1 MKRFT
6 SIFTALAIIL
16 TLTATA
22 SAQDVS
28 SAPAA
33 ADDGAVNAGGVSLFA
48 ADPDTCEHD
57 WHETGEIRAN
67 CTDCRQIIMECSL
80 CQSQKLVPDES
91 QQPLGHI
98 ETTMIVVKKPTC
110 KSTGV
115 QYYVCDRCGRAVDS
129 EIEKI
134 DHHYVNTGTT
144 PATCTEGGKIKQE
157 CTMCYGVREISDGA
171 SPLGHSFDENGIC
184 TTCGVYRISDEDE
197 LISFSEA
204 VNGGNVNI
212 NAVMT
217 ADVVCTRAWT
227 PIGTYNNRYMGT
239 FDGQGHTI
247 SGLNYSNSTEDC
259 VGLFAFVGA
268 DGQVLQTGVI
278 NSSITGKQEV
288 GGISGRNKGVIKNCF
303 SIVELGGA
311 DYIGGICG
319 VNYGTIEDCYSVV
332 KMKEDQ
338 GKGGVCGSETATSS
352 ISNCWYNSDIYC
364 RDNGIGTGISTFGM
378 ISDKA
383 LSLMNLDP
391 EIWAVKPYDSTT
403 LYFPGFKSTSN
414 FPAFT
419 YEAGLSI
426 SYDGTEPAMM
436 ADELKF
442 NVDARMKLG
451 ENFGDFSVIN
461 QNNIDKLELYANVK
475 LAADMTIDTDGIT
488 AKITDS
494 VAAGKQTFT
503 VKFAGHKLF
512 DGLTADKPLHIMISN
527 LTASNFVFTAP
538 EEPVY
543 SGAAH
548 TATVVP
554 ATGVTGVGKITLK
567 YYDQDGNEKE
577 PVLPGVYTVKID
589 VEGNDLYPAAVG
601 LTDESWTFTIA
612 KAVRTIPD
620 TELPFIWTDHGVKSV
635 EIKGLPDDTGPAE
648 EPVIMLEDAG
658 SIGILPESI
667 SFTNGTV
674 SFELPVSDQSAA
686 GKSAKI
692 TVTLRTQ
699 NYEDITFS
707 VPVLLTDKKP
717 QDAPECALSVQPSG
731 TGFTVTI
738 EPVSGAE
745 YKFNDLDWSS
755 VNKLDNVPHDT
766 EVIAYI
772 RMAETATLSPGAAA
786 TASVRTGHGEL
797 ARHEAVS
804 PACTVNGSTEYWSC
818 DECRRYFSDPDG
830 KNEISYESTVV
841 PSKGHTQ
848 GEPVKENETPATC
861 KAHGSYSEVI
871 YCTECNAEISRKTV
885 TTPMLEH
892 SWSEEYQ
899 SSASGHWHI
908 CRNCGDGSEVQP
920 HISGG
925 PATYSKP
932 EACTVCGFEI
942 SPKKTG
948 GSSIGGSARTSIAN
962 KTKETLPSMNGKE
975 ISWGDIAAML
985 EKLTPGSHAV
995 IELNGKTDVS
1005 ENIFTIASKNRLTL
1019 EFVLDSVKSWIVD
1032 GAKLTAVSAADLS
1045 ILPGKTDKSALRGA
1059 VGADLKVSGT
1069 DIPAGLKLNVRKEF
1083 AGYFANLYKSVNGK
1097 LEFQGC
1103 GRVNEDGSVTL
1114 PGANSAGD
1122 YVVMIC
1128 RFSDLPG
1135 DMNNDGA
1142 LNALDASALLKHII
1156 GLAAGENP
1164 EVSDLNGDNTVNALD
1179 AAIILKKAAGL

>member
-6 SIFTALAIIL
+6 SIFTALAIII

-22 SAQDVS
+22 FAQDVS

-57 WHETGEIRAN
+57 WQETGEIRAN
-67 CTDCRQIIMECSL
+67 CTDCRRIIMECSL

-91 QQPLGHI
+91 QPPLGHK

-110 KSTGV
+110 TSTGV

-157 CTMCYGVREISDGA
+157 CTMCYDVREISDGT

-227 PIGTYNNRYMGT
+227 PIGTYKNRYMGT

-288 GGISGRNKGVIKNCF
+288 GGICGRNNGVIKNCF

-311 DYIGGICG
+311 AYIGGICG

-338 GKGGVCGSETATSS
+338 GKGGVCGSETYTSS

-364 RDNGIGTGISTFGM
+364 RDNGIGTGISTFDM

-391 EIWAVKPYDSTT
+391 EIWAVRPYDSTT

-426 SYDGTEPAMM
+426 SYAGTEPAMM

-451 ENFGDFSVIN
+451 ENFGDFSVID
-461 QNNIDKLELYANVK
+461 QNNIDKLELYADGAK
-475 LAADMTIDTDGIT
+475 LAADMTIETDGII

-494 VAAGKQTFT
+494 VAAGKHTFT
-503 VKFAGHKLF
+503 VKFAGHELF
-512 DGLTADKPLHIMISN
+512 DGLTADKPLHIMMSN

-667 SFTNGTV
+667 SFTNCTV

-692 TVTLRTQ
+692 TVTLRTH

-707 VPVLLTDKKP
+707 VTVLLTNKKP
-717 QDAPECALSVQPSG
+717 QDAPECTLSVQPSG

-755 VNKLDNVPHDT
+755 VNKLDNVPRGT

-772 RMAETATLSPGAAA
+772 RMAETATLSPSAAA
-786 TASVRTGHGEL
+786 TATVRTGRGEL
-797 ARHEAVS
+797 AHHG
-804 PACTVNGSTEYWSC
+804 TVNGSTE
-818 DECRRYFSDPDG
+818 
-830 KNEISYESTVV
+830 
-841 PSKGHTQ
+841 
-848 GEPVKENETPATC
+848 
-861 KAHGSYSEVI
+861 
-871 YCTECNAEISRKTV
+871 
-885 TTPMLEH
+885 
-892 SWSEEYQ
+892 
-899 SSASGHWHI
+899 
-908 CRNCGDGSEVQP
+908 
-920 HISGG
+920 
-925 PATYSKP
+925 
-932 EACTVCGFEI
+932 
-942 SPKKTG
+942 
-948 GSSIGGSARTSIAN
+948 TSIAN
-962 KTKETLPSMNGKE
+962 KPKETLPSMNGKE

-995 IELNGKTDVS
+995 IELNGKTDVP

-1045 ILPGKTDKSALRGA
+1045 ILTGKTDKSALRGA

-1083 AGYFANLYKSVNGK
+1083 AWYFANLYKSVNEK

>member
-6 SIFTALAIIL
+6 SIFTALAIII

-22 SAQDVS
+22 FAQDVS

-57 WHETGEIRAN
+57 WQETGEIRAN

-91 QQPLGHI
+91 QPPLGHK

-110 KSTGV
+110 TSTGV

-157 CTMCYGVREISDGA
+157 CTMCYDVREISDGT

-227 PIGTYNNRYMGT
+227 PIGTYKNRYMGT

-288 GGISGRNKGVIKNCF
+288 GGICGRNNGVIKNCF

-311 DYIGGICG
+311 AYIGGICG

-338 GKGGVCGSETATSS
+338 GKGGVCGSETYTSS

-364 RDNGIGTGISTFGM
+364 RDNGIGTGISTFDM

-391 EIWAVKPYDSTT
+391 EIWAVRPYDSTT

-426 SYDGTEPAMM
+426 SYAGTEPAMM

-451 ENFGDFSVIN
+451 ENFGDFSVID
-461 QNNIDKLELYANVK
+461 QNNIDKLELYADGAK
-475 LAADMTIDTDGIT
+475 LAADMTIDTDGII

-494 VAAGKQTFT
+494 IAAGKHTFT
-503 VKFAGHKLF
+503 VKFAGHELF
-512 DGLTADKPLHIMISN
+512 DGLTADKPLHIMMSN

-658 SIGILPESI
+658 SIGILSESI
-667 SFTNGTV
+667 SFTNCTV

-707 VPVLLTDKKP
+707 VTVLLTNKKP
-717 QDAPECALSVQPSG
+717 QDAPECTLSVQPSG

-755 VNKLDNVPHDT
+755 VNKLDKVPRGT

-772 RMAETATLSPGAAA
+772 RMAETATLSPSAAA
-786 TASVRTGHGEL
+786 TATVRTGRGEL
-797 ARHEAVS
+797 AHHG
-804 PACTVNGSTEYWSC
+804 TVNGST
-818 DECRRYFSDPDG
+818 G
-830 KNEISYESTVV
+830 
-841 PSKGHTQ
+841 
-848 GEPVKENETPATC
+848 
-861 KAHGSYSEVI
+861 
-871 YCTECNAEISRKTV
+871 
-885 TTPMLEH
+885 
-892 SWSEEYQ
+892 
-899 SSASGHWHI
+899 
-908 CRNCGDGSEVQP
+908 
-920 HISGG
+920 
-925 PATYSKP
+925 
-932 EACTVCGFEI
+932 
-942 SPKKTG
+942 
-948 GSSIGGSARTSIAN
+948 TSIAN
-962 KTKETLPSMNGKE
+962 KPKETLPSMNGKE

-995 IELNGKTDVS
+995 IELNGKTDVP

-1045 ILPGKTDKSALRGA
+1045 ILTGKTDKSALRGA

-1083 AGYFANLYKSVNGK
+1083 AGYFANLYKSVNEK

>member
-6 SIFTALAIIL
+6 SIFTALAIII

-22 SAQDVS
+22 FAQDVS

-57 WHETGEIRAN
+57 WQETGEIRAN

-91 QQPLGHI
+91 QPPLGHK

-110 KSTGV
+110 TSTGV

-157 CTMCYGVREISDGA
+157 CTMCYDVREISDGT

-227 PIGTYNNRYMGT
+227 PIGTYKNRYMGT

-288 GGISGRNKGVIKNCF
+288 GGICGRNNGVIKNCF

-311 DYIGGICG
+311 AYIGGICG

-338 GKGGVCGSETATSS
+338 GKGGVCGSETYTSS

-364 RDNGIGTGISTFGM
+364 RDNGIGTGISTFDM

-391 EIWAVKPYDSTT
+391 EIWAVRPYDSTT

-426 SYDGTEPAMM
+426 SYAGTEPAMM

-451 ENFGDFSVIN
+451 ENFGDFSVID
-461 QNNIDKLELYANVK
+461 QNNIDKLELYADGAK
-475 LAADMTIDTDGIT
+475 LAADMTIDTDGII

-494 VAAGKQTFT
+494 VAAGKHTFT
-503 VKFAGHKLF
+503 VKFAGHELF
-512 DGLTADKPLHIMISN
+512 DGLTADKPLHIMMSN

-658 SIGILPESI
+658 SIGILSESI
-667 SFTNGTV
+667 SFTNCTV

-707 VPVLLTDKKP
+707 VTVLLTNKKP
-717 QDAPECALSVQPSG
+717 QDAPECTLSVQPSG

-755 VNKLDNVPHDT
+755 VNKLDKVPRGT

-772 RMAETATLSPGAAA
+772 RMAETATLSPSAAA
-786 TASVRTGHGEL
+786 TATVRTGRGEL
-797 ARHEAVS
+797 AHHG
-804 PACTVNGSTEYWSC
+804 TVNGST
-818 DECRRYFSDPDG
+818 G
-830 KNEISYESTVV
+830 
-841 PSKGHTQ
+841 
-848 GEPVKENETPATC
+848 
-861 KAHGSYSEVI
+861 
-871 YCTECNAEISRKTV
+871 
-885 TTPMLEH
+885 
-892 SWSEEYQ
+892 
-899 SSASGHWHI
+899 
-908 CRNCGDGSEVQP
+908 
-920 HISGG
+920 
-925 PATYSKP
+925 
-932 EACTVCGFEI
+932 
-942 SPKKTG
+942 
-948 GSSIGGSARTSIAN
+948 TSIAN
-962 KTKETLPSMNGKE
+962 KPKETLPSMNGKE

-995 IELNGKTDVS
+995 IELNGKTDVP

-1045 ILPGKTDKSALRGA
+1045 ILTGKTDKSALRGA

-1083 AGYFANLYKSVNGK
+1083 AGYFANLYKSVNEK

>member
-33 ADDGAVNAGGVSLFA
+33 ADAGAVNAGGVSLFA

-57 WHETGEIRAN
+57 WQETGEIRAN

-110 KSTGV
+110 TSTGA

-157 CTMCYGVREISDGA
+157 CTMCYDVREISDGT

-184 TTCGVYRISDEDE
+184 TTCGVYRISDEDD
-197 LISFSEA
+197 LISFSKA

-227 PIGTYNNRYMGT
+227 PIGTYKNRYMGT

-288 GGISGRNKGVIKNCF
+288 GGICGRNKGVIKNCF
-303 SIVELGGA
+303 SIVVLGGA
-311 DYIGGICG
+311 AYIGGICG

-338 GKGGVCGSETATSS
+338 GKGGVCGSETDTSS

-364 RDNGIGTGISTFGM
+364 RNNGIGTGISTFDM

-414 FPAFT
+414 FPSFT

-426 SYDGTEPAMM
+426 SYAGTEPAMM

-451 ENFGDFSVIN
+451 ENFGDFSVID
-461 QNNIDKLELYANVK
+461 QNNIDKLELYADGAK
-475 LAADMTIDTDGIT
+475 LAADMTIDTDGII

-494 VAAGKQTFT
+494 VAAGKHTFT
-503 VKFAGHKLF
+503 VKFAGHELF
-512 DGLTADKPLHIMISN
+512 DGLTADKPLHIMMSN

-667 SFTNGTV
+667 SFTNCTV

-692 TVTLRTQ
+692 TVTLRTH

-707 VPVLLTDKKP
+707 VTVLLTNKKP
-717 QDAPECALSVQPSG
+717 QDAPECTLSVQPSG

-755 VNKLDNVPHDT
+755 VNKLDNVPRGT

-772 RMAETATLSPGAAA
+772 RMAETATLSPSAAA
-786 TASVRTGHGEL
+786 TATVRTGRGEL
-797 ARHEAVS
+797 AHHG
-804 PACTVNGSTEYWSC
+804 TVNGST
-818 DECRRYFSDPDG
+818 G
-830 KNEISYESTVV
+830 
-841 PSKGHTQ
+841 
-848 GEPVKENETPATC
+848 
-861 KAHGSYSEVI
+861 
-871 YCTECNAEISRKTV
+871 
-885 TTPMLEH
+885 
-892 SWSEEYQ
+892 
-899 SSASGHWHI
+899 
-908 CRNCGDGSEVQP
+908 
-920 HISGG
+920 
-925 PATYSKP
+925 
-932 EACTVCGFEI
+932 
-942 SPKKTG
+942 
-948 GSSIGGSARTSIAN
+948 TSIAN
-962 KTKETLPSMNGKE
+962 KPKETLPSMNGKE

-995 IELNGKTDVS
+995 IELNGKTDVP

-1045 ILPGKTDKSALRGA
+1045 ILTGKTDKSALRGA

-1083 AGYFANLYKSVNGK
+1083 AGYFANLYKSVNEK

>member
-6 SIFTALAIIL
+6 SIFTALAIII

-22 SAQDVS
+22 FAQDVS

-57 WHETGEIRAN
+57 WQETGEIRAN

-91 QQPLGHI
+91 QPPLGHK

-110 KSTGV
+110 TSTGV

-157 CTMCYGVREISDGA
+157 CTMCYDVREISDGT

-227 PIGTYNNRYMGT
+227 PIGTYKNRYMGT

-288 GGISGRNKGVIKNCF
+288 GGICGRNNGVIKNCF

-311 DYIGGICG
+311 AYIGGICG

-338 GKGGVCGSETATSS
+338 GKGGVCGSETYTSS

-364 RDNGIGTGISTFGM
+364 RDNGIGTGISTFDM

-391 EIWAVKPYDSTT
+391 EIWAVRPYDSTT

-426 SYDGTEPAMM
+426 SYAGTEPAMM

-451 ENFGDFSVIN
+451 ENFGDFSVID
-461 QNNIDKLELYANVK
+461 QNNIDKLELYADGAK
-475 LAADMTIDTDGIT
+475 LAADMTIDTDGII

-494 VAAGKQTFT
+494 VAAGKHTFT
-503 VKFAGHKLF
+503 VKFAGHELF
-512 DGLTADKPLHIMISN
+512 DGLTADKPLHIMMSN

-620 TELPFIWTDHGVKSV
+620 Q
-635 EIKGLPDDTGPAE
+635 
-648 EPVIMLEDAG
+648 
-658 SIGILPESI
+658 
-667 SFTNGTV
+667 SFLSSGR
-674 SFELPVSDQSAA
+674 
-686 GKSAKI
+686 I
-692 TVTLRTQ
+692 T
-699 NYEDITFS
+699 
-707 VPVLLTDKKP
+707 
-717 QDAPECALSVQPSG
+717 ALSRW
-731 TGFTVTI
+731 
-738 EPVSGAE
+738 
-745 YKFNDLDWSS
+745 K
-755 VNKLDNVPHDT
+755 
-766 EVIAYI
+766 
-772 RMAETATLSPGAAA
+772 
-786 TASVRTGHGEL
+786 
-797 ARHEAVS
+797 
-804 PACTVNGSTEYWSC
+804 
-818 DECRRYFSDPDG
+818 
-830 KNEISYESTVV
+830 
-841 PSKGHTQ
+841 
-848 GEPVKENETPATC
+848 
-861 KAHGSYSEVI
+861 
-871 YCTECNAEISRKTV
+871 
-885 TTPMLEH
+885 
-892 SWSEEYQ
+892 
-899 SSASGHWHI
+899 
-908 CRNCGDGSEVQP
+908 
-920 HISGG
+920 
-925 PATYSKP
+925 
-932 EACTVCGFEI
+932 
-942 SPKKTG
+942 
-948 GSSIGGSARTSIAN
+948 
-962 KTKETLPSMNGKE
+962 
-975 ISWGDIAAML
+975 
-985 EKLTPGSHAV
+985 
-995 IELNGKTDVS
+995 
-1005 ENIFTIASKNRLTL
+1005 
-1019 EFVLDSVKSWIVD
+1019 
-1032 GAKLTAVSAADLS
+1032 
-1045 ILPGKTDKSALRGA
+1045 
-1059 VGADLKVSGT
+1059 
-1069 DIPAGLKLNVRKEF
+1069 
-1083 AGYFANLYKSVNGK
+1083 
-1097 LEFQGC
+1097 
-1103 GRVNEDGSVTL
+1103 
-1114 PGANSAGD
+1114 
-1122 YVVMIC
+1122 
-1128 RFSDLPG
+1128 
-1135 DMNNDGA
+1135 
-1142 LNALDASALLKHII
+1142 
-1156 GLAAGENP
+1156 
-1164 EVSDLNGDNTVNALD
+1164 
-1179 AAIILKKAAGL
+1179 